1 MGDPARAIG
10 SVALALALTVF
21 DPATSAPAEAF
32 RVRSYSIDATFE
44 PAHGRMSA
52 VAEVRFDPASVTG
65 NTVAFYL
72 HGELRVDSIKVAGNR
87 ITAVQKLVYH
97 EDDYSRVA
105 NRIEVDV
112 GDLDLSDGLLV
123 GYSGYFNPSVVAAI
137 SNYMR
142 IDGDGVFLRSL
153 GYSIWFP
160 VFIDS
165 WRDSYEVSFPS
176 VTLRTPPEFRAVFA
190 GDRVRE
196 LEEDGNRVSVWS
208 AQKLELFD
216 AQCTARRFDVLID
229 GGFQLYH
236 LRDPVAREMAGGILA
251 FASRLESF
259 YQAHYGRDVSASHF
273 HILQMPNYGDIAS
286 GNVIGISD
294 AVWNQFEATAWQ
306 GRTVAHELVHPFVS
320 PPRSN
325 ELAAFVIEGF
335 PSYFHLPGLAE
346 ILGEQWYGDF
356 LDRVERGYIDKRET
370 GRSRRGATLPPE
382 KPIVEIGHGEIGV
395 YKDLFVLNDR
405 VRLFFDYLRRQM
417 GNERFLRF
425 SSDLLNRELLDFDV
439 LVAVVEAHLPDS
451 GDDVRRWLKT
461 TEFPD
466 RWRRVT
472 F

>member
-1 MGDPARAIG
+1 MSDTARAIG
-10 SVALALALTVF
+10 LTALALALTVF
-21 DPATSAPAEAF
+21 EPATSAPAEPF
-32 RVRSYSIDATFE
+32 RVQSYSIDATFE

-52 VAEVRFDPASVTG
+52 VAEVHFDPASVTG
-65 NTVAFYL
+65 NNVVFFL
-72 HGELRVDSIKVAGNR
+72 HGELRVDSIKVAGNA
-87 ITAVQKLVYH
+87 ITASQELVYH

-105 NRIEVDV
+105 NRIEVEV
-112 GDLDLSDGLLV
+112 GDVDLSNGLLV
-123 GYSGYFNPSVVAAI
+123 GYSGYFNPSVVSAI

-160 VFIDS
+160 VVVDS
-165 WRDSYEVSFPS
+165 WRDSHEVTFSS
-176 VTLRTPPEFRAVFA
+176 VTLRTPLEYRAVFA

-196 LEEDGNRVSVWS
+196 FEDGGDRVSVWS

-236 LRDPVAREMAGGILA
+236 LRDSVAREMAGEILA
-251 FASRLESF
+251 FTRRLESF
-259 YQAHYGRDVSASHF
+259 YQAYYGRNAASSHF
-273 HILQMPNYGDIAS
+273 YILQMPKYGDIAS

-306 GRTVAHELVHPFVS
+306 GRTVAHELVHAFVS
-320 PPRSN
+320 PPCSN

-335 PSYFHLPGLAE
+335 PSYFHLPALAE
-346 ILGEQWYGDF
+346 ILGEPWYGDF
-356 LDRVERGYIDKRET
+356 LDGVERGYIDKRTT

-405 VRLFFDYLRRQM
+405 VRLFFDYLRRRM

-425 SSDLLNRELLDFDV
+425 SSDLLNRELLEFDV

-461 TEFPD
+461 TDFPD

-472 F
+472 L